1 MAFTSASV
9 DDFINPNFTLA
20 STCASTR
27 HRYPG
32 QHDAVLP
39 SGYLDSDDFM
49 ISSTSAMSYPSVTA
63 PETSYPLSVT
73 SSLSGYDAD
82 PAYDEFLTEDA
93 LSGNNF
99 VDMNLVSSSQ
109 YPGQIQSQD
118 IMNHGYVPSDLSSYS
133 PGMLN
138 NSYPT
143 EMPLANGPLTPPP
156 EEQVHQE
163 LFHQHYV
170 STQGFLEDPYQ
181 ANEDSSLYRA
191 SATSKPTAYRSAHSV
206 TMALRL
212 ANPLLRSIPKRIVI
226 QPRPIRS
233 ALERDG
239 TTSDSGSS
247 STDTRFSHEDP
258 SGDKAKVR
266 NNPLYDAKPDEDGY
280 FRCPMV
286 KEHQCKS
293 HKPTKQKCIY
303 NKYLDSHLR
312 PYRCRFTDKPECE
325 DARFSSNACLFRHER
340 EAHGLH
346 NHGFNPFLCKFLD
359 CDRSREGNGFPRRWN
374 QRDHMRRVHDYE
386 EKETTKDRTT
396 EQTKRRK
403 TQGTPTSAA
412 MKRSAS
418 SAYSKAQAMAGAAI
432 SSRYGR
438 VNQARYNAPV
448 MYSAQLQD
456 PKMMSLG
463 KVQYSTTIPDASQ
476 CLPSRSKAYPG

>member
-20 STCASTR
+20 STCVSIR
-27 HRYPG
+27 HRYLG

-39 SGYLDSDDFM
+39 SGYPDSDDFM
-49 ISSTSAMSYPSVTA
+49 ISPTSAMSYPSVTA
-63 PETSYPLSVT
+63 PGTYPLSVT

-82 PAYDEFLTEDA
+82 PAYDEFLTDDA
-93 LSGNNF
+93 LSSNNF
-99 VDMNLVSSSQ
+99 VDMNLVSSSH

-118 IMNHGYVPSDLSSYS
+118 VMNHGYVPSDLSSYS
-133 PGMLN
+133 PGILN
-138 NSYPT
+138 NAYTT
-143 EMPLANGPLTPPP
+143 EMPLANAPLTPPP

-163 LFHQHYV
+163 LFHHQYV
-170 STQGFLEDPYQ
+170 STQGYLEDPYRTT
-181 ANEDSSLYRA
+181 EDAPLYRA
-191 SATSKPTAYRSAHSV
+191 SAMSKNPNAYSV
-206 TMALRL
+206 T
-212 ANPLLRSIPKRIVI
+212 KRITI

-233 ALERDG
+233 AIERDG
-239 TTSDSGSS
+239 AVSDSGSS
-247 STDTRFSHEDP
+247 SSTDIRSSQEDP
-258 SGDKAKVR
+258 SGDKTKVR
-266 NNPLYDAKPDEDGY
+266 NSPLYDAKPDEDGY
-280 FRCPMV
+280 FNCPMV

-346 NHGFNPFLCKFLD
+346 NHGFNPFLCKFMD
-359 CDRSREGNGFPRRWN
+359 CDRAKQGNGFPRRWN

-386 EKETTKDRTT
+386 EKETKDRGA
-396 EQTKRRK
+396 EQNKRRK
-403 TQGTPTSAA
+403 TQGAPTSAA

-432 SSRYGR
+432 SPRYGGR

-448 MYSAQLQD
+448 MYSAQMR
-456 PKMMSLG
+456 PE
-463 KVQYSTTIPDASQ
+463 KVQYPSNMPDVSQ

>member
-9 DDFINPNFTLA
+9 DDFINPNFALA
-20 STCASTR
+20 STCVPTR
-27 HRYPG
+27 HRYSG
-32 QHDAVLP
+32 QHDAVIP
-39 SGYLDSDDFM
+39 SGYLDSDFK
-49 ISSTSAMSYPSVTA
+49 ISPTSAMGYSSVTA
-63 PETSYPLSVT
+63 PDTSYPLSVT
-73 SSLSGYDAD
+73 SSLSGYDPD

-93 LSGNNF
+93 LSSNNF

-118 IMNHGYVPSDLSSYS
+118 VMNLGYMPSDLSSYS

-138 NSYPT
+138 NAYPT
-143 EMPLANGPLTPPP
+143 DMPLANAPLTPPP

-163 LFHQHYV
+163 LFHQQYV
-170 STQGFLEDPYQ
+170 STQAFLEYPYR
-181 ANEDSSLYRA
+181 ANENSSLYRA
-191 SATSKPTAYRSAHSV
+191 STMSKPNAYSV
-206 TMALRL
+206 
-212 ANPLLRSIPKRIVI
+212 PKRIVI

-239 TTSDSGSS
+239 AMSDSGSS
-247 STDTRFSHEDP
+247 SADNPSIHEDS

-266 NNPLYDAKPDEDGY
+266 NSPLYDAKPDEDGY
-280 FRCPMV
+280 FHCPMV

-346 NHGFNPFLCKFLD
+346 NHGFNPFLCKFMD
-359 CDRSREGNGFPRRWN
+359 CDRSKPGNGFPRRWN

-396 EQTKRRK
+396 EQAKRRK

-448 MYSAQLQD
+448 VYSAQVQE
-456 PKMMSLG
+456 PKMMKLE
-463 KVQYSTTIPDASQ
+463 KVHYSNMPDMSQ